1 MVQFATAQ
9 TQLQLAIKMVV
20 EDDAVLI
27 RKQLDKQNSKSNLAD
42 SPKEQP
48 KSEKNTKDEN

>member
-9 TQLQLAIKMVV
+9 TQLQLAIKTVQ

-27 RKQLDKQNSKSNLAD
+27 RKQLEKQKSKSNFAD
-42 SPKEQP
+42 SPEEHQ